1 MVASWWPK
9 MMLARQD
16 RPMSSRSI
24 GRLVSISNGSIVGEL
39 FDDLGSYVNTSDGT
53 RFVGEVGAYVTIRES
68 SRTVIAEIVGV
79 SDQALMGSGQ
89 LSRANNRRQVI
100 LGLLGEIVM
109 GSFSFGV
116 SKMPQIYSDI
126 SIISEADL
134 RIMLEVDSSEEQV
147 SVDSDGKPLTRLTQ
161 LEVGRSVVFPDYA
174 VRVSIDRFFG
184 GHFAVFGNTGAGKS
198 NTVAR
203 LIQTIFSKEDYSAR
217 GARIIIID
225 SNGEYS
231 KALSDITKVNRAI
244 EVREFTVAGTGGDE
258 RFVIPVWALTP
269 DDWAIML
276 HASEKTQLPLLR
288 RAVGIARLFYGPNGN
303 DTLKEHMVAS
313 AILGVLR
320 SSDSTPSKADK
331 SIAILSTFG
340 SGVLAPRTID
350 AGKLRQWLNVDYG
363 KFRDEGSAIAY
374 LSSKLQPSLMDATGA
389 KEPVPYTLEEFV
401 QAVEF
406 AVMYEGSVST
416 ARIQEYTATLLTRL
430 QSLAEG
436 VGQDLLDKTTFT
448 DLDSYLDDLLGT
460 AQVVNID
467 ISSVD
472 DASGEVVTKVLA
484 KLLLDHVKLRPAKAE
499 RPINLVVEE
508 AHRYIKNEI
517 SYGAVGYDIFER
529 LAKEGRKYGLLLG
542 VSSQRP
548 SELSKTVVSQCSNFI
563 IHRVQNPDDL
573 QYLSRMV
580 PYVNRSIIERLTYLQ
595 TGTALVFGTAIN
607 LPTLTRI
614 EAANP
619 PTDSASAHISEKWY
633 VE

>member
-1 MVASWWPK
+1 
-9 MMLARQD
+9 
-16 RPMSSRSI
+16 MSSRSI
-24 GRLVSISNGSIVGEL
+24 GRLVSISNDSIVGEL
-39 FDDLGSYVNTSDGT
+39 FEDLGSYVNTSDGT
-53 RFVGEVGAYVTIRES
+53 RFVGEVGAYVTIHEV
-68 SRTVIAEIVGV
+68 SRTIVAEIAGV
-79 SDQALMGSGQ
+79 SDQALMEAGR

-100 LGLLGEIVM
+100 LSLLGEIAM
-109 GSFSFGV
+109 GVFNFGV

-126 SIISEADL
+126 SIISEGDL
-134 RIMLEVDSSEEQV
+134 RTMLEVDSSEVQV
-147 SVDSDGKPLTRLTQ
+147 GVDGGGKPLTRLTQ
-161 LEVGRSVVFPDYA
+161 LEVGRSVIFPDYA

-198 NTVAR
+198 NTVAK

-231 KALSDITKVNRAI
+231 KALSDITKANGVI
-244 EVREFTVAGTGGDE
+244 EVREFTVAETGEDE

-269 DDWAIML
+269 DDWAVML

-288 RAVGIARLFYGPNGN
+288 RAVSIARLFYGSKGN
-303 DTLKEHMVAS
+303 DELKEHMVAS

-331 SIAILSTFG
+331 STAILSTFG
-340 SGVLAPRTID
+340 SGALAPGSMD
-350 AGKLRQWLNVDYG
+350 ESNLRRWLTVDYG
-363 KFRDEGSAIAY
+363 QFKDEGSAIKY
-374 LSSKLQPSLMDATGA
+374 LSSKLRPSLMDAAGTR
-389 KEPVPYTLEEFV
+389 EPVPYSLKEFMR
-401 QAVEF
+401 AVEF
-406 AVMYEGSVST
+406 AVVYEGSVST

-436 VGQDLLDKTTFT
+436 VGQDFLDKTSFV
-448 DLDSYLDDLLGT
+448 DLDSYLGDLLGT

-484 KLLLDHVKLRPAKAE
+484 KLLLDHVKLRKAKAE

-529 LAKEGRKYGLLLG
+529 VAKEGRKYGLLLG

-595 TGTALVFGTAIN
+595 MGTALVFGTAVN

-614 EAANP
+614 DAANP
-619 PTDSASAHISEKWY
+619 PTDSANAHISEKWY